1 MSNLTEDPRMAVKK
15 KAKVATKKAAPK
27 ATKKAPAAKK
37 AAPKATKKA
46 APKATKKAAPKAT
59 KKAAPKATKKV
70 AAPKAAKATKKVA
83 APKAAKATKKAAAPK
98 VKTAR
103 KPNAAF
109 MKALTPSAI
118 LAEIVGNKPL
128 PRTQVVSKIW
138 DYIKKHNL
146 QNPKNKRNIIADDK
160 LAKLFGKKEV
170 TMFELAGIV
179 GKHLS

>member
-1 MSNLTEDPRMAVKK
+1 MAVKK
-15 KAKVATKKAAPK
+15 
-27 ATKKAPAAKK
+27 
-37 AAPKATKKA
+37 KATKKA

-59 KKAAPKATKKV
+59 KKAAAPKATKKVAAAPKATKKV
-70 AAPKAAKATKKVA
+70 AAPKATKKA
-83 APKAAKATKKAAAPK
+83 APKAVKAKTP
-98 VKTAR
+98 R

-128 PRTQVVSKIW
+128 PRTAVVSKIW
-138 DYIKKHNL
+138 DYIKKNNL